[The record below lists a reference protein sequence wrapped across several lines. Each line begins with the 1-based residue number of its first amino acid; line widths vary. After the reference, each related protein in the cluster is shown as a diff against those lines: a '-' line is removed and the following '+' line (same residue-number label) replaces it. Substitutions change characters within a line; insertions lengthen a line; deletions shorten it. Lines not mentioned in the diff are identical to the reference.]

1 MSKRS
6 QMLISVMD
14 ALEFY
19 YPPVGWG
26 LSNKLCIWSVVRVI
40 CEVLFR
46 IPGGAE
52 LSKCEKPDDRLI

>member
-1 MSKRS
+1 
-6 QMLISVMD
+6 MLISVTD

-52 LSKCEKPDDRLI
+52 RSMCEKPDDRLI